1 MADALKSFYPDIL
14 IGIFLVYISVKAYL
28 GKIANETINLV
39 SLVSALMLSQLLNLS
54 MQGYASQLFGL
65 YLSWYVVYLITLV
78 TFYTF
83 FKSVLES
90 LFPYKTKSTKFLT
103 NVLSSA
109 ISFIRGLII
118 ITIFFFLIESFL
130 LSFNKSSP
138 WASKFEKIS
147 FYKITENM
155 RELFFM
161 QQHNDIGL

>member
-1 MADALKSFYPDIL
+1 MADTLKSFYPDIL
-14 IGIFLVYISVKAYL
+14 IGVFLLYFTAKAYL
-28 GKIANETINLV
+28 GKIADEAINLV
-39 SLVSALMLSQLLNLS
+39 SLVSALMFSQLLNLS
-54 MQGYASQLFGL
+54 MQEYASQLFGL
-65 YLSWYVVYLITLV
+65 YLSWYVVYSITLV

-83 FKSVLES
+83 FKSVLGS
-90 LFPYKTKSTKFLT
+90 LFPYKTKSNKFLT
-103 NVLSSA
+103 NALSSA
-109 ISFIRGLII
+109 ISLIRGLIT

-161 QQHNDIGL
+161 QHQNDIGL